1 MNPKEQKKI
10 MDVLISMNAES
21 RKLHTMKQLSL
32 NSVNFAIEAGL
43 DPAESLVA
51 LATTVAVIGKVS
63 EIPLRELVSATVKCY
78 EDMYANPNQPT
89 MQ

>member
-1 MNPKEQKKI
+1 MNPKDRKKI
-10 MDVLISMNAES
+10 MDALISMNTES
-21 RKLHTMKQLSL
+21 RKLHTMKQLSMTA
-32 NSVNFAIEAGL
+32 VQFAIDEGL
-43 DPAESLVA
+43 DPVESVVA
-51 LATTVAVIGKVS
+51 LATTVAVIGRVS